1 MCEDEIKSRKIEEN
15 VSTLGIRKENAEG
28 RKSSQ
33 IKKGIM
39 SRACSE

>member
-1 MCEDEIKSRKIEEN
+1 MMKDREREKN

-28 RKSSQ
+28 RMSSQ

-39 SRACSE
+39 SRDACSE